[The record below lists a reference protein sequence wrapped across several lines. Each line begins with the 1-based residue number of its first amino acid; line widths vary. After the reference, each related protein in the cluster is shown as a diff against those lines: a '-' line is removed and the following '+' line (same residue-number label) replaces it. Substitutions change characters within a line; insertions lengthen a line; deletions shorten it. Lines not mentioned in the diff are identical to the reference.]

1 MTVEYAPKG
10 LYGVLTPQANTT
22 VEPELAI
29 MTPPG
34 YAWINA
40 RITSDKPTI
49 EARLL
54 DYYATLPNQLR
65 QFANA
70 PIGCAVVATS
80 GMSYLQGVA
89 SEDRTLATVSAEAG
103 YPVFT
108 SATCAV
114 DAIAALGARR
124 IGLVS
129 PYPESL
135 NVASRAYWAARGL
148 TVAAE
153 ANAFR
158 ETADFHPIYS
168 LDAAQ
173 ALSALDTLASQD
185 LDAILMLG
193 TGMVTLEAILL
204 RHRVGRAPVLSC
216 MLATGWRVTA
226 ALDKAPLDRA
236 SVLRW
241 IDRPHWA
248 GRMREF
254 IAARDESKHKP

>member
-54 DYYATLPNQLR
+54 DYYATLPEQLR

-70 PIGCAVVATS
+70 PVGCAVVATS
-80 GMSYLQGVA
+80 GMSYLQGVEA
-89 SEDRTLATVSAEAG
+89 EDRTLAAVSAKAG

-108 SATCAV
+108 SATSSV
-114 DAIAALGARR
+114 DAMRALGARR
-124 IGLVS
+124 IALVS

-135 NVASRAYWAARGL
+135 NVASRAYWTARGL
-148 TVAAE
+148 EIVAE
-153 ANAFR
+153 ASAFR
-158 ETADFHPIYS
+158 DTPEFHPIYS
-168 LDAAQ
+168 LAASQ
-173 ALSALDTLASQD
+173 ALSALDTLDGKD
-185 LDAILMLG
+185 LDAVLMLG

-204 RHRVGRAPVLSC
+204 RPRVGRAPVLSC
-216 MLATGWRVTA
+216 MLATGWRVIA
-226 ALDKAPLDRA
+226 ALDKAPLDRE
-236 SVLRW
+236 SVLAW
-241 IDRPHWA
+241 IDKPRWGP
-248 GRMREF
+248 RMREF
-254 IAARDESKHKP
+254 LAARDGKA